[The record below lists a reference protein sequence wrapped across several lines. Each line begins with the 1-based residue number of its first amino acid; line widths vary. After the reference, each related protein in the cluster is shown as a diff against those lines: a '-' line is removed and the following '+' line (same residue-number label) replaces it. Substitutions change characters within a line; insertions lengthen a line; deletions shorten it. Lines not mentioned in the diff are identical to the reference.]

1 MAETELRTGR
11 CLCAAISFTFEPA
24 EPEVDACHCAMCRRW
39 GGGPALTIRTKGPAT
54 VTGREHLAS
63 FQSSDWGNRQFCKTC
78 GTHLFFAA
86 PSVNY
91 FGVSA
96 GAVDDLSGLTFTTE
110 IFIDRKPDL
119 YDFANPTRRL
129 TEAEFT
135 ALFAASQD
143 KE

>member
-1 MAETELRTGR
+1 V
-11 CLCAAISFTFEPA
+11 PA
-24 EPEVDACHCAMCRRW
+24 EAEVDACHCAMCRRW
-39 GGGPALTIRTKGPAT
+39 GGGPALTIRAAGPAEIRG
-54 VTGREHLAS
+54 VEHVAT
-63 FQSSDWGNRQFCKTC
+63 FQSSEWGQRQFCRTC

-91 FGVSA
+91 FGISA
-96 GAVDDLSGLTFTTE
+96 GAVDDLGGLTFTTE
-110 IFIDRKPDL
+110 IFIDMKPDL

-135 ALFAASQD
+135 AQFAGVQP